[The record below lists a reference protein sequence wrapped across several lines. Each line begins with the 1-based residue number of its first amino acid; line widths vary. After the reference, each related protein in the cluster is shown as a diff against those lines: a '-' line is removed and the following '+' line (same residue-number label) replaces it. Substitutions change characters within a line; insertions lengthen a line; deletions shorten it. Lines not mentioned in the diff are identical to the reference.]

1 MRHAQERAL
10 ASEFGCFPFLTS
22 VYARCVET
30 LPFVEQLRGLYRAP
44 HREQQQAFAL
54 ASRPARQPFPQT
66 HGKLFEDL
74 GKAVDEGRRCG
85 AYSMWVNTS
94 AEAAPRL
101 AMAADDST
109 ASTNVAGNCAPA
121 EFRAM
126 LLLLLLLLLL
136 LPPSTSSSSKTELGA
151 ALPI

>member
-1 MRHAQERAL
+1 
-10 ASEFGCFPFLTS
+10 
-22 VYARCVET
+22 
-30 LPFVEQLRGLYRAP
+30 
-44 HREQQQAFAL
+44 
-54 ASRPARQPFPQT
+54 
-66 HGKLFEDL
+66 
-74 GKAVDEGRRCG
+74 
-85 AYSMWVNTS
+85 MWVNAS

-101 AMAADDST
+101 AMAANDST

-126 LLLLLLLLLL
+126 LLLLLLLI

>member
-1 MRHAQERAL
+1 
-10 ASEFGCFPFLTS
+10 
-22 VYARCVET
+22 
-30 LPFVEQLRGLYRAP
+30 
-44 HREQQQAFAL
+44 
-54 ASRPARQPFPQT
+54 
-66 HGKLFEDL
+66 
-74 GKAVDEGRRCG
+74 
-85 AYSMWVNTS
+85 
-94 AEAAPRL
+94 
-101 AMAADDST
+101 MAADDST